1 MPCRGAGQEGL
12 MGENIYRIFDGVW
25 NLSLVGGYCVLL
37 VLLARLLLQKAPK
50 WCSYLLWG
58 IVFVR
63 LCCPILPETG
73 ISLIPDKLLSVGTE
87 MTSGQQTVGPG
98 SHGYA
103 EANDTKDIGDVL
115 RREYDAEEV
124 PDSQAAE
131 KTMAGGNDNTV
142 MNTDGT
148 QDFSLG
154 TARTES
160 GATVAGVAASGTDA
174 VISETSAGTG
184 TDARAWTY
192 PVWFRVLSMVW
203 LAGMLGFLGYH
214 AYSYLRMRNRIHRPD
229 SSVRQVEPGICEID
243 GGHLSFVMGLV
254 HPVIYLSSGLDPE
267 SRKVVLCH
275 ERVHLQRRDY
285 LFKPAAL
292 LICCVHWFNPL
303 VWLAFYLMNM
313 DCEMSCDEKVVKLL
327 GEESKKIYSYTLL
340 EEASGGEWKR
350 YRGGSICALL
360 SFGEDHVK
368 NRIRHVLDYRKPPF
382 WVMIGAAA
390 VIVVL
395 VVCLCSNPG
404 GNGNGADTA
413 NVSDVSD
420 ATEEV
425 TTGEFTEDGSDD
437 EGRKT
442 EWLAT
447 LEQGIHSRE
456 EFSALFDVDTLED
469 TRSFAGQDG
478 IQYLEC
484 NGVAARKLHRQIL
497 DGDTAAHETYKDPV
511 KAAEALLHL
520 EGGSGEMTELLYEAG
535 RQYLFFQKDST
546 RPGEG
551 SVANVHYIFADGS
564 AIDIPMVFAEESS
577 QIWLLS
583 LGDIDS
589 KGRHSYGPLDGE
601 NQARIVYAEYG
612 PQGVE
617 EDPLAGAHPGDY
629 TQVPQGSFR
638 DQYATYQ
645 VSSYG
650 IYVATGADAGLD
662 CVVSGYIAPGYAAS
676 HWSCVYQDRTFF
688 DTSDQ
693 CDYLDCY
700 QDEIESVRLYYLAS
714 SDYQDGNLEI
724 WIDIIREYDT
734 SEQSGE
740 NGTSDWKLSSA
751 AQDFDKA
758 AFHAED
764 GYWIFDNSDGSEQ
777 LKLPLLSARS
787 VWNGKTAAEL
797 TAEETDAYAAAQ
809 RQEILT
815 KVGVVYDVSER
826 AAQETYALL
835 DLDGDGTADRITLR
849 SRMAQALN
857 TPDHSPLDQYAF
869 TVNTTGGEM
878 RTAQNLGNSIYAFS
892 PDGRQ
897 ILLALTR
904 KDEQGQYESFLFRY
918 WNGELQEVGSF
929 AQDIRKIWVQNGQI
943 TTGRNSDDII
953 FAEPNITGTNT
964 ILDARNS
971 DGTPSGAYVETLQ
984 EKISADMVAGK
995 LPFVVTS
1002 AIRENPLRLEVEL
1015 TEMTDE
1021 NIKIIQS
1028 YETNG
1033 SAITF
1038 VQSSGNAQELQHNN
1052 DSQSQI
1058 ASQISKE
1065 DENMGVKYEKT
1076 AGGSYVVDG
1085 DMLFRYYI
1093 VLTGKKPDAANSTQF
1108 IVLTND
1114 QNITYEQV
1122 AECFYSGDNFDSSTG
1137 TLLIGMKTID

>member
-1 MPCRGAGQEGL
+1 MKHRLCLAGGAGQEGL

-25 NLSLVGGYCVLL
+25 NLSLVGGYFVLL

-63 LCCPILPETG
+63 LCCPVLPETG
-73 ISLIPDKLLSVGTE
+73 ISLIPERLLSVGTE
-87 MTSGQQTVGPG
+87 MMSGQQTTGADHRDLTEG
-98 SHGYA
+98 NA
-103 EANDTKDIGDVL
+103 MKNNGDAL
-115 RREYDAEEV
+115 WREHAAEEV
-124 PDSQAAE
+124 PDSHAAE
-131 KTMAGGNDNTV
+131 KTMAVGNDNTV
-142 MNTDGT
+142 MNADGT
-148 QDFSLG
+148 QDFPLG
-154 TARTES
+154 SERIES

-174 VISETSAGTG
+174 VISGTSAETG
-184 TDARAWTY
+184 TDARAWIY
-192 PVWFRVLSMVW
+192 PVWFRVLSLVW

-214 AYSYLRMRNRIHRPD
+214 AYSYLRMRHRIRRLD
-229 SSVRQVEPGICEID
+229 SGVRQVEPGICEID
-243 GGHLSFVMGLV
+243 GGHLSFVMGLI

-285 LFKPAAL
+285 LWKPLAL
-292 LICCVHWFNPL
+292 VICCVHWFNPL

-368 NRIRHVLDYRKPPF
+368 NRIRHVLDYRRPPF

-390 VIVVL
+390 VLVIL

-404 GNGNGADTA
+404 GGTDAADVANADSGAETEADAAQATDGA
-413 NVSDVSD
+413 D
-420 ATEEV
+420 ATEE
-425 TTGEFTEDGSDD
+425 TATGEFATD
-437 EGRKT
+437 EVDYETAKT
-442 EWLAT
+442 EWLAVF
-447 LEQGIHSRE
+447 EQGIHSRE
-456 EFSALFDVDTLED
+456 EFSALFDVAALED

-478 IQYLEC
+478 IQYLGYD
-484 NGVAARKLHRQIL
+484 GVAARKLHQRIL
-497 DGDTAAHETYKDPV
+497 DGDAAAHETYKDPV
-511 KAAEALLHL
+511 KAAEALLNL
-520 EGGSGEMTELLYEAG
+520 QGGNGEMTELLYEAG

-564 AIDIPMVFAEESS
+564 GIDIPMVFAEESS
-577 QIWLLS
+577 QIWMLS

-589 KGRHSYGPLDGE
+589 KGRHSTGPLDGE
-601 NQARIVYAEYG
+601 NQARVVYAEYG
-612 PQGVE
+612 PRD
-617 EDPLAGAHPGDY
+617 EDWATVAELSKKWVYVKVSP
-629 TQVPQGSFR
+629 GSFA
-638 DQYATYQ
+638 DVAATYQ

-650 IYVATGADAGLD
+650 IYAATGDDAGLN
-662 CVVSGYIAPGYAAS
+662 CMVPGYIAPGCAAEGRS
-676 HWSCVYQDRTFF
+676 TVYQNVGNYY
-688 DTSDQ
+688 TSDSYRQ
-693 CDYLDCY
+693 EMAYLKQ
-700 QDEIESVRLYYLAS
+700 QDSVRLYYLAS
-714 SDYQDGNLEI
+714 SDYQDGDLEI
-724 WIDIIREYDT
+724 WIDTIREYDT
-734 SEQSGE
+734 SGQTGE
-740 NGTSDWKLSSA
+740 NGVTDWKLPSE

-758 AFHAED
+758 SFRAED
-764 GYWIFDNSDGSEQ
+764 GYWIFENSDGSEQ
-777 LKLPLLSARS
+777 LKLPILSVRP

-857 TPDHSPLDQYAF
+857 TPDHSPLDQYVF
-869 TVNTTGGEM
+869 TVNTTSGEM

-918 WNGELQEVGSF
+918 RNGELQEVGSF

-953 FAEPNITGTNT
+953 FAEPDMTGANT
-964 ILDARNS
+964 ILDSRNS
-971 DGTPSGAYVETLQ
+971 DGIPSGAYVETLQ

-1002 AIRENPLRLEVEL
+1002 VIRENPLRLEVEL

-1021 NIKIIQS
+1021 NIKIIRS

-1038 VQSSGNAQELQHNN
+1038 AQSSGNVQELQHNN

-1058 ASQISKE
+1058 APQISKE
-1065 DENMGVKYEKT
+1065 DEN
-1076 AGGSYVVDG
+1076 D
-1085 DMLFRYYI
+1085 
-1093 VLTGKKPDAANSTQF
+1093 
-1108 IVLTND
+1108 
-1114 QNITYEQV
+1114 
-1122 AECFYSGDNFDSSTG
+1122 
-1137 TLLIGMKTID
+1137 

>member
-1 MPCRGAGQEGL
+1 MVEG
-12 MGENIYRIFDGVW
+12 IYRLFDSIW
-25 NLSLVGGYCVLL
+25 RLSLVGSYCILL
-37 VLLARLLLQKAPK
+37 VILARFLLKKAPK

-63 LCCPILPETG
+63 LCCPVLPGTR
-73 ISLIPDKLLSVGTE
+73 ISLIPERLLTVGTAT
-87 MTSGQQTVGPG
+87 TSAQLAAGNSAG
-98 SHGYA
+98 SVDNEGVY
-103 EANDTKDIGDVL
+103 NGSLIG
-115 RREYDAEEV
+115 
-124 PDSQAAE
+124 
-131 KTMAGGNDNTV
+131 DNTV
-142 MNTDGT
+142 DAV
-148 QDFSLG
+148 L
-154 TARTES
+154 S
-160 GATVAGVAASGTDA
+160 GADNTENLNGGTLGAAGNG
-174 VISETSAGTG
+174 EGSAPVPGQDGNVEGMNEIGDDGVGGIQAPGNVTNALDDG
-184 TDARAWTY
+184 Y
-192 PVWFRVLSMVW
+192 PVDNRDNADDSLQRIGATMGKTWFRVLLIAW
-203 LAGMLGFLGYH
+203 LLGMAGFMGYH
-214 AYSYLRMRNRIHRPD
+214 TFSYLRMRHRIRRPD
-229 SSVRQVEPGICEID
+229 SGVRQVEPGICEID
-243 GGHLSFVMGLV
+243 GGHLSFVMGLI

-368 NRIRHVLDYRKPPF
+368 NRIRHVLDYRRPPF

-390 VIVVL
+390 VLVIL

-404 GNGNGADTA
+404 GGTDAADVANADSGAETEADAAQATDGA
-413 NVSDVSD
+413 D
-420 ATEEV
+420 ATEE
-425 TTGEFTEDGSDD
+425 TATGEFATD
-437 EGRKT
+437 EVDYETAKT
-442 EWLAT
+442 EWLAVF
-447 LEQGIHSRE
+447 EQGIHSRE
-456 EFSALFDVDTLED
+456 EFSALFDVAALED

-478 IQYLEC
+478 IQYLGYD
-484 NGVAARKLHRQIL
+484 GVAARKLHQRIL
-497 DGDTAAHETYKDPV
+497 DGDAAAHETYKDPV
-511 KAAEALLHL
+511 KAAEVLLNL
-520 EGGSGEMTELLYEAG
+520 QGGSGEMTELLYEAG

-564 AIDIPMVFAEESS
+564 GIDIPMVFAEESS

-589 KGRHSYGPLDGE
+589 KGRHSTGPLDGE
-601 NQARIVYAEYG
+601 NQARVVYAEYG
-612 PQGVE
+612 PRD
-617 EDPLAGAHPGDY
+617 EDWATVAELSKKWVYVKVSP
-629 TQVPQGSFR
+629 GSFA
-638 DQYATYQ
+638 DVAATYQ

-650 IYVATGADAGLD
+650 IYAATGDDAGLN
-662 CVVSGYIAPGYAAS
+662 CMVSGYIVPGCAAEGRS
-676 HWSCVYQDRTFF
+676 TVYQNVGNYY
-688 DTSDQ
+688 TSDSYRQ
-693 CDYLDCY
+693 EMAYLKQ
-700 QDEIESVRLYYLAS
+700 QDSVRLYYFAA
-714 SDYQDGNLEI
+714 SDYQEGDLDI
-724 WIDIIREYDT
+724 WIDTIREYDT
-734 SEQSGE
+734 SGQTGE
-740 NGTSDWKLSSA
+740 NGVTDWKLPSE

-758 AFHAED
+758 SFRAED
-764 GYWIFDNSDGSEQ
+764 GYWIFENSDGSEQ
-777 LKLPLLSARS
+777 LKLPILSVRP

-857 TPDHSPLDQYAF
+857 TPDHSPLDQYVF
-869 TVNTTGGEM
+869 TVNTTSGEM

-918 WNGELQEVGSF
+918 RNGELQEVGSF

-953 FAEPNITGTNT
+953 FAEPNMTGANT
-964 ILDARNS
+964 IQDSRNS
-971 DGTPSGAYVETLQ
+971 DGTPSRAYVETLQ

-1002 AIRENPLRLEVEL
+1002 VIRENPLRLEVEL

-1021 NIKIIQS
+1021 NIKIIRS

-1038 VQSSGNAQELQHNN
+1038 AQSSGNVQELQHNN

-1058 ASQISKE
+1058 APQISKE
-1065 DENMGVKYEKT
+1065 DEN
-1076 AGGSYVVDG
+1076 D
-1085 DMLFRYYI
+1085 
-1093 VLTGKKPDAANSTQF
+1093 
-1108 IVLTND
+1108 
-1114 QNITYEQV
+1114 
-1122 AECFYSGDNFDSSTG
+1122 
-1137 TLLIGMKTID
+1137 

>member
-1 MPCRGAGQEGL
+1 MMEG
-12 MGENIYRIFDGVW
+12 IYRMFDSIW
-25 NLSLVGGYCVLL
+25 RLSLVGSYCILL
-37 VLLARLLLQKAPK
+37 VILARFLLKKAPK

-63 LCCPILPETG
+63 LCCPVLPGTR
-73 ISLIPDKLLSVGTE
+73 ISLIPERLLTVGTAT
-87 MTSGQQTVGPG
+87 TSAQLTAGNSAG
-98 SHGYA
+98 SVDNEGVY
-103 EANDTKDIGDVL
+103 NGILLG
-115 RREYDAEEV
+115 
-124 PDSQAAE
+124 
-131 KTMAGGNDNTV
+131 DNTV
-142 MNTDGT
+142 DVV
-148 QDFSLG
+148 L
-154 TARTES
+154 S
-160 GATVAGVAASGTDA
+160 GADNTENPISGSLEAAGNREG
-174 VISETSAGTG
+174 SAPALGQDGNVEGMNEIGDDGVGGIQAPGNVTNALDDG
-184 TDARAWTY
+184 Y
-192 PVWFRVLSMVW
+192 PVDNRYNADGSLQTFRGLSIVW
-203 LAGMLGFLGYH
+203 LLGMAGFMGYH
-214 AYSYLRMRNRIHRPD
+214 AFSYLRMRNRIHRPD
-229 SSVRQVEPGICEID
+229 SGVRQVEPGICEID

-267 SRKVVLCH
+267 SRNVVLCH

-382 WVMIGAAA
+382 WMLIGAAA
-390 VIVVL
+390 VLVIL

-404 GNGNGADTA
+404 GGTDAVNADNDTETGA
-413 NVSDVSD
+413 D
-420 ATEEV
+420 ATEATDMTGTSDETAEGDLTAGEV
-425 TTGEFTEDGSDD
+425 DYEAA
-437 EGRKT
+437 KT
-442 EWLAT
+442 EWLT
-447 LEQGIHSRE
+447 VFEQGIHSRE
-456 EFSALFDVDTLED
+456 EFSALFDVAALED

-478 IQYLEC
+478 IQYLGYD
-484 NGVAARKLHRQIL
+484 GVAARKLHQRIL
-497 DGDTAAHETYKDPV
+497 DGDAVAHETYKDPV
-511 KAAEALLHL
+511 KAAETLLNL
-520 EGGSGEMTELLYEAG
+520 QGGSGEMTELLYEAG
-535 RQYLFFQKDST
+535 RQYYFYQEDSN

-551 SVANVHYIFADGS
+551 AVAKVQYTFADGS
-564 AIDIPMVFAEESS
+564 TIDIPMVFAEESS

-589 KGRHSYGPLDGE
+589 KGRHSTGPLDGE
-601 NQARIVYAEYG
+601 NQARVVYAEYG
-612 PQGVE
+612 PRD
-617 EDPLAGAHPGDY
+617 EDWATVAELSKKWVYVKVSP
-629 TQVPQGSFR
+629 GSFA
-638 DQYATYQ
+638 DVAATYQ

-650 IYVATGADAGLD
+650 IYAATGDDAGLN
-662 CVVSGYIAPGYAAS
+662 CMVPGYIAPGCAAEGRS
-676 HWSCVYQDRTFF
+676 TVYQNVGNYY
-688 DTSDQ
+688 TSDSYRQ
-693 CDYLDCY
+693 EMAYLK
-700 QDEIESVRLYYLAS
+700 QQASVRLYYFAA
-714 SDYQDGNLEI
+714 SDYQDGDLDI
-724 WIDIIREYDT
+724 WIDTIREYDT
-734 SEQSGE
+734 SGQTGE
-740 NGTSDWKLSSA
+740 NGVTDWKLPSE

-758 AFHAED
+758 SFRAED
-764 GYWIFDNSDGSEQ
+764 GYWIFENSDGSEQ
-777 LKLPLLSARS
+777 LKLPILSVRP

-797 TAEETDAYAAAQ
+797 TAEEIDAYAAAQ

-857 TPDHSPLDQYAF
+857 TPDHSPLDQYVF
-869 TVNTTGGEM
+869 TVNTTSGEM

-918 WNGELQEVGSF
+918 RNGELQEVGSF

-953 FAEPNITGTNT
+953 FAEPNMTGTNT
-964 ILDARNS
+964 ILDSRNS

-1021 NIKIIQS
+1021 NIKIIRS

-1038 VQSSGNAQELQHNN
+1038 AQSSGNAQELQHNN

-1058 ASQISKE
+1058 APQISKE
-1065 DENMGVKYEKT
+1065 DEN
-1076 AGGSYVVDG
+1076 D
-1085 DMLFRYYI
+1085 
-1093 VLTGKKPDAANSTQF
+1093 
-1108 IVLTND
+1108 
-1114 QNITYEQV
+1114 
-1122 AECFYSGDNFDSSTG
+1122 
-1137 TLLIGMKTID
+1137 

>member
-1 MPCRGAGQEGL
+1 MVEG
-12 MGENIYRIFDGVW
+12 IYRLFDSIW
-25 NLSLVGGYCVLL
+25 RLSLVGSYCILL
-37 VLLARLLLQKAPK
+37 VILARFLLKKAPK

-63 LCCPILPETG
+63 LCCPVLPGTR
-73 ISLIPDKLLSVGTE
+73 ISLIPERLLTVGTAT
-87 MTSGQQTVGPG
+87 TSAQLTAGNSAGSVDNEGVYNG
-98 SHGYA
+98 SHRG
-103 EANDTKDIGDVL
+103 
-115 RREYDAEEV
+115 
-124 PDSQAAE
+124 
-131 KTMAGGNDNTV
+131 DNTV
-142 MNTDGT
+142 DAV
-148 QDFSLG
+148 L
-154 TARTES
+154 S
-160 GATVAGVAASGTDA
+160 GADNTGNLN
-174 VISETSAGTG
+174 AGTLEATG
-184 TDARAWTY
+184 NREGSAPTLGQDGNVEGMNEIGDDGVGGIQAPGNVTNALDDGY
-192 PVWFRVLSMVW
+192 PVDNRDNADDSLQRIGATMGKTWFRVLLIAW
-203 LAGMLGFLGYH
+203 LLGMAGFMGYH
-214 AYSYLRMRNRIHRPD
+214 TFSYLRMRHRIRRPD
-229 SSVRQVEPGICEID
+229 SGVRQVEPGICEID
-243 GGHLSFVMGLV
+243 GGHLSFVMGLI

-404 GNGNGADTA
+404 SGTDAADVANADSGAEAEADAARATDGA
-413 NVSDVSD
+413 D
-420 ATEEV
+420 ATEEAI
-425 TTGEFTEDGSDD
+425 TGEFATD
-437 EGRKT
+437 EVDYEAAKT
-442 EWLAT
+442 EWLT
-447 LEQGIHSRE
+447 VFEQGIHSRE
-456 EFSALFDVDTLED
+456 EFGALFDVAALED
-469 TRSFAGQDG
+469 ARSFAGQDG
-478 IQYLEC
+478 IQYLGYD
-484 NGVAARKLHRQIL
+484 GVAARKLHQRIL
-497 DGDTAAHETYKDPV
+497 DGDAAAHETYKDPV
-511 KAAEALLHL
+511 KAAEALLNL
-520 EGGSGEMTELLYEAG
+520 QGGSGEMTELLYEPG
-535 RQYLFFQKDST
+535 MQYYFYQEDPK

-551 SVANVHYIFADGS
+551 AVANVQYTFADGT

-589 KGRHSYGPLDGE
+589 KGRHSNGPLDGE
-601 NQARIVYAEYG
+601 NQARVVYAEYG
-612 PQGVE
+612 PRD
-617 EDPLAGAHPGDY
+617 EDWTTVAELSKKWVYVKVNP
-629 TQVPQGSFR
+629 GSFA
-638 DQYATYQ
+638 DVAATYQ
-645 VSSYG
+645 VSNYG
-650 IYVATGADAGLD
+650 IYAATGEDAGLN
-662 CVVSGYIAPGYAAS
+662 CMVPGYIAPGCAAQGRS
-676 HWSCVYQDRTFF
+676 TVYQDMGKYY
-688 DTSDQ
+688 TSDSYSQ
-693 CDYLDCY
+693 EMAYLKQ
-700 QDEIESVRLYYLAS
+700 QDSVRLYYFAA
-714 SDYQDGNLEI
+714 SDYQEGDLDI
-724 WIDIIREYDT
+724 WIDTIREYDT
-734 SEQSGE
+734 SGQTGE
-740 NGTSDWKLSSA
+740 NGVTDWKLPSE

-758 AFHAED
+758 SFRAED
-764 GYWIFDNSDGSEQ
+764 GYWIFENSDGSEQ
-777 LKLPLLSARS
+777 LKLPILSVRP

-857 TPDHSPLDQYAF
+857 TPDHSPLDQYVF
-869 TVNTTGGEM
+869 TVNTTSGEM

-918 WNGELQEVGSF
+918 RNGELQEVGSF

-953 FAEPNITGTNT
+953 FAEPNMTGANT
-964 ILDARNS
+964 IQDSRNS
-971 DGTPSGAYVETLQ
+971 DGTPSRAYVETLQ

-1002 AIRENPLRLEVEL
+1002 VIRENPLRLEVEL

-1021 NIKIIQS
+1021 NIKIIRS

-1038 VQSSGNAQELQHNN
+1038 AQSSGNVQELQHNN

-1058 ASQISKE
+1058 APQISKE
-1065 DENMGVKYEKT
+1065 DEN
-1076 AGGSYVVDG
+1076 D
-1085 DMLFRYYI
+1085 
-1093 VLTGKKPDAANSTQF
+1093 
-1108 IVLTND
+1108 
-1114 QNITYEQV
+1114 
-1122 AECFYSGDNFDSSTG
+1122 
-1137 TLLIGMKTID
+1137 

>member
-1 MPCRGAGQEGL
+1 MMEG
-12 MGENIYRIFDGVW
+12 IYRLFDSIW
-25 NLSLVGGYCVLL
+25 RLSLVGSYCILL
-37 VLLARLLLQKAPK
+37 VILARFLLKKAPK

-63 LCCPILPETG
+63 LCCPVLPGTR
-73 ISLIPDKLLSVGTE
+73 ISLIPERLLTVGTAT
-87 MTSGQQTVGPG
+87 TSAQLAAGNSAG
-98 SHGYA
+98 SVDNEGVY
-103 EANDTKDIGDVL
+103 NDSLLG
-115 RREYDAEEV
+115 
-124 PDSQAAE
+124 
-131 KTMAGGNDNTV
+131 DNTV
-142 MNTDGT
+142 DAV
-148 QDFSLG
+148 L
-154 TARTES
+154 S
-160 GATVAGVAASGTDA
+160 GADNT
-174 VISETSAGTG
+174 ENLNAGTLG
-184 TDARAWTY
+184 AAGNREGSAPALGQYGNVEGMNEIGDDGVGGIQAPGNVTNASDGGY
-192 PVWFRVLSMVW
+192 PVDNRDNADESLQTFRVLSIAW
-203 LAGMLGFLGYH
+203 LLGMAGFMGYH
-214 AYSYLRMRNRIHRPD
+214 AFSYLRMRNRLHRPD
-229 SSVRQVEPGICEID
+229 SGVRQVEPGICEID
-243 GGHLSFVMGLV
+243 GGHLSFVMGLM

-267 SRKVVLCH
+267 SRNVVLCH

-368 NRIRHVLDYRKPPF
+368 NRIRHVLDYHKPPF

-390 VIVVL
+390 VIAVL

-442 EWLAT
+442 EWLAA

-478 IQYLEC
+478 IQYLEY

-551 SVANVHYIFADGS
+551 SVANVHYIFADGFG
-564 AIDIPMVFAEESS
+564 IDIPMVFAEESS
-577 QIWLLS
+577 QIWMLS

-589 KGRHSYGPLDGE
+589 KGRHSTGPLDGE
-601 NQARIVYAEYG
+601 NQARVVYAEYG
-612 PQGVE
+612 PRD
-617 EDPLAGAHPGDY
+617 EDWATVAELSKKWVYVKVFP
-629 TQVPQGSFR
+629 GSFA
-638 DQYATYQ
+638 DVAATYQ

-650 IYVATGADAGLD
+650 IYAATGDDAGLN
-662 CVVSGYIAPGYAAS
+662 CMVPGYIAPGCAAEGRS
-676 HWSCVYQDRTFF
+676 TVYQNMGNYY
-688 DTSDQ
+688 TSDSYRQ
-693 CDYLDCY
+693 EMAYLKQ
-700 QDEIESVRLYYLAS
+700 QDSVRLYYFAA
-714 SDYQDGNLEI
+714 SDYQDGDLDI
-724 WIDIIREYDT
+724 WIDTIREYDT
-734 SEQSGE
+734 SGQTGE
-740 NGTSDWKLSSA
+740 NGVTDWKLPSE

-758 AFHAED
+758 SFRAED
-764 GYWIFDNSDGSEQ
+764 GYWIFENSDGSEQ
-777 LKLPLLSARS
+777 LKLPILSVRP

-857 TPDHSPLDQYAF
+857 TPDHSPLDQYVF
-869 TVNTTGGEM
+869 TVNTTSGEM

-918 WNGELQEVGSF
+918 RNGELQEVGSF

-953 FAEPNITGTNT
+953 FAEPNMTGTNT
-964 ILDARNS
+964 ILDSRNS

-1002 AIRENPLRLEVEL
+1002 VIRENPLRLEVEL

-1021 NIKIIQS
+1021 NIKIIRS

-1038 VQSSGNAQELQHNN
+1038 AQSSGNVQELQHNN

-1058 ASQISKE
+1058 APQISKE
-1065 DENMGVKYEKT
+1065 DEN
-1076 AGGSYVVDG
+1076 D
-1085 DMLFRYYI
+1085 
-1093 VLTGKKPDAANSTQF
+1093 
-1108 IVLTND
+1108 
-1114 QNITYEQV
+1114 
-1122 AECFYSGDNFDSSTG
+1122 
-1137 TLLIGMKTID
+1137 

>member
-1 MPCRGAGQEGL
+1 MVEG
-12 MGENIYRIFDGVW
+12 IYRLFDSIW
-25 NLSLVGGYCVLL
+25 RLSLVGSYCILL
-37 VLLARLLLQKAPK
+37 VILARFLLKKAPK

-63 LCCPILPETG
+63 LCCPVLPGTR
-73 ISLIPDKLLSVGTE
+73 ISLIPERLLTVGTAT
-87 MTSGQQTVGPG
+87 TSAQLAAGNSAG
-98 SHGYA
+98 SVDNEGVY
-103 EANDTKDIGDVL
+103 NGSLIG
-115 RREYDAEEV
+115 
-124 PDSQAAE
+124 
-131 KTMAGGNDNTV
+131 DNTV
-142 MNTDGT
+142 DAV
-148 QDFSLG
+148 L
-154 TARTES
+154 S
-160 GATVAGVAASGTDA
+160 GADNTENLNGGTLGAAGNG
-174 VISETSAGTG
+174 EGSAPVPGQDGNVEGMNEIGDDGVGGIQAPGNVTNALDDG
-184 TDARAWTY
+184 Y
-192 PVWFRVLSMVW
+192 PVDNRDNADDSLQRIGATMGKTWFRVLLIAW
-203 LAGMLGFLGYH
+203 LLGMAGFMGYH
-214 AYSYLRMRNRIHRPD
+214 TFSYLRMRHRIRRPD
-229 SSVRQVEPGICEID
+229 SGVRQVEPGICEID
-243 GGHLSFVMGLV
+243 GGHLSFVMGLI

-404 GNGNGADTA
+404 SGTDAADVANADSGAETEADAAQATDGA
-413 NVSDVSD
+413 D
-420 ATEEV
+420 ATEEAA
-425 TTGEFTEDGSDD
+425 TGEFATD
-437 EGRKT
+437 EVDYETAKT
-442 EWLAT
+442 EWLAVF
-447 LEQGIHSRE
+447 EQGIHSRE
-456 EFSALFDVDTLED
+456 ELGVLFDVAALED

-478 IQYLEC
+478 IQYLGYD
-484 NGVAARKLHRQIL
+484 GVAARKLHQRIL
-497 DGDTAAHETYKDPV
+497 DGDAAAHETYKDPV
-511 KAAEALLHL
+511 KAAEALLNL
-520 EGGSGEMTELLYEAG
+520 QGGSGEMTELLYEAG
-535 RQYLFFQKDST
+535 RQYLFYQKDST

-551 SVANVHYIFADGS
+551 SVGNVHYIFADGS

-577 QIWLLS
+577 QIWMLS

-589 KGRHSYGPLDGE
+589 KGRHSTGPLDGE
-601 NQARIVYAEYG
+601 NQARVVYAEYG
-612 PQGVE
+612 PRD
-617 EDPLAGAHPGDY
+617 EDWATVAELSKKWVYVKVSP
-629 TQVPQGSFR
+629 GSFA
-638 DQYATYQ
+638 DVAATYQ

-650 IYVATGADAGLD
+650 IYAATGDDAGLN
-662 CVVSGYIAPGYAAS
+662 CMVSGYIVPGCAAEGRS
-676 HWSCVYQDRTFF
+676 TVYQNMGQYY
-688 DTSDQ
+688 TSDSYRQ
-693 CDYLDCY
+693 EMAYLKQ
-700 QDEIESVRLYYLAS
+700 QDSVRLYYFAA
-714 SDYQDGNLEI
+714 SDYQEGDLDI
-724 WIDIIREYDT
+724 WIDTIREYDT
-734 SEQSGE
+734 SGQTGE
-740 NGTSDWKLSSA
+740 NGVTDWKLPSE

-758 AFHAED
+758 SFRAED
-764 GYWIFDNSDGSEQ
+764 GYWIFENSDGSEQ
-777 LKLPLLSARS
+777 LKLPILSVRP

-857 TPDHSPLDQYAF
+857 TPDHSPLDQYVF
-869 TVNTTGGEM
+869 TVNTTSGEM

-918 WNGELQEVGSF
+918 RNGELQEVGSF

-953 FAEPNITGTNT
+953 FAEPNMTGANT
-964 ILDARNS
+964 IQDSRNS
-971 DGTPSGAYVETLQ
+971 DGTPSRAYVETLQ

-1002 AIRENPLRLEVEL
+1002 VIRENPLRLEVEL

-1021 NIKIIQS
+1021 NIKIIRS

-1038 VQSSGNAQELQHNN
+1038 AQSSGNVQELQHNN

-1058 ASQISKE
+1058 APQISKE
-1065 DENMGVKYEKT
+1065 DEN
-1076 AGGSYVVDG
+1076 D
-1085 DMLFRYYI
+1085 
-1093 VLTGKKPDAANSTQF
+1093 
-1108 IVLTND
+1108 
-1114 QNITYEQV
+1114 
-1122 AECFYSGDNFDSSTG
+1122 
-1137 TLLIGMKTID
+1137 

>member
-1 MPCRGAGQEGL
+1 MMEG
-12 MGENIYRIFDGVW
+12 IYRMFDSIW
-25 NLSLVGGYCVLL
+25 RLSLVGSYCILL
-37 VLLARLLLQKAPK
+37 VILARFLLKKAPK

-63 LCCPILPETG
+63 LCCPVLPGTR
-73 ISLIPDKLLSVGTE
+73 ISLIPERLLTVGTAT
-87 MTSGQQTVGPG
+87 TSAQLTAGNSAG
-98 SHGYA
+98 SVDNEGVY
-103 EANDTKDIGDVL
+103 NGILLG
-115 RREYDAEEV
+115 
-124 PDSQAAE
+124 
-131 KTMAGGNDNTV
+131 DNTV
-142 MNTDGT
+142 DVV
-148 QDFSLG
+148 L
-154 TARTES
+154 S
-160 GATVAGVAASGTDA
+160 GADNTENPISGSLEAAGNREG
-174 VISETSAGTG
+174 SAPALGQDGNVEGMNEIGDDGVGGIQAPGNVTNALDDG
-184 TDARAWTY
+184 Y
-192 PVWFRVLSMVW
+192 PVDNRYNADGSLQTFRGLSIVW
-203 LAGMLGFLGYH
+203 LLGMAGFMGYH
-214 AYSYLRMRNRIHRPD
+214 AFSYLRMRNRIHRPD
-229 SSVRQVEPGICEID
+229 SGVRQVEPGICEID

-267 SRKVVLCH
+267 SRNVVLCH

-382 WVMIGAAA
+382 WMLVGAVA
-390 VIVVL
+390 VLVIL

-404 GNGNGADTA
+404 GGTDAVNADNDTETGADATDMTGTSDETA
-413 NVSDVSD
+413 EGDLT
-420 ATEEV
+420 AGEV
-425 TTGEFTEDGSDD
+425 DYEAA
-437 EGRKT
+437 KT
-442 EWLAT
+442 EWLT
-447 LEQGIHSRE
+447 VFEQGIHSRE
-456 EFSALFDVDTLED
+456 EFSGLFDVSALED

-478 IQYLEC
+478 IQYLGYD
-484 NGVAARKLHRQIL
+484 GVAARKLHQRIL
-497 DGDTAAHETYKDPV
+497 DGDAVAHETYKDPV
-511 KAAEALLHL
+511 KAAETLLNL
-520 EGGSGEMTELLYEAG
+520 QSGSGEMTELLYEAG

-564 AIDIPMVFAEESS
+564 GIDIPMVFAEESS
-577 QIWLLS
+577 QIWMLS

-601 NQARIVYAEYG
+601 NQVRIVYAEYG

-629 TQVPQGSFR
+629 TQVSQGSFR

-662 CVVSGYIAPGYAAS
+662 CVVLGYIAPGYAAS
-676 HWSCVYQDRTFF
+676 HWSCVYQDRRFF

-700 QDEIESVRLYYLAS
+700 RDEIESVRLYYLAS
-714 SDYQDGNLEI
+714 SDYQDGDLEI
-724 WIDIIREYDT
+724 WIDTIWEYDT
-734 SEQSGE
+734 SGQTGE
-740 NGTSDWKLSSA
+740 NGVTDWKLPSE

-758 AFHAED
+758 SFRAED
-764 GYWIFDNSDGSEQ
+764 GYWIFENSDGSEQ
-777 LKLPLLSARS
+777 LKLPILSVRP

-797 TAEETDAYAAAQ
+797 TAEEIDAYAAAQ

-857 TPDHSPLDQYAF
+857 TPDHSPLDQYVF
-869 TVNTTGGEM
+869 TVNTTSGEM

-918 WNGELQEVGSF
+918 RNGELQEVGSF

-953 FAEPNITGTNT
+953 FAEPNMTGTNT
-964 ILDARNS
+964 ILDSRNS

-1021 NIKIIQS
+1021 NIKIIRS

-1038 VQSSGNAQELQHNN
+1038 AQSSGNAQELQHNN

-1058 ASQISKE
+1058 APQISKE
-1065 DENMGVKYEKT
+1065 DEN
-1076 AGGSYVVDG
+1076 D
-1085 DMLFRYYI
+1085 
-1093 VLTGKKPDAANSTQF
+1093 
-1108 IVLTND
+1108 
-1114 QNITYEQV
+1114 
-1122 AECFYSGDNFDSSTG
+1122 
-1137 TLLIGMKTID
+1137 

>member
-1 MPCRGAGQEGL
+1 MVEG
-12 MGENIYRIFDGVW
+12 IYRLFDSIW
-25 NLSLVGGYCVLL
+25 RLSLVGSYCILL
-37 VLLARLLLQKAPK
+37 VILARFLLKKAPK

-63 LCCPILPETG
+63 LCCPVLPGTR
-73 ISLIPDKLLSVGTE
+73 ISLIPERLLTVGTAT
-87 MTSGQQTVGPG
+87 TSAQLTAGNSAGSVDNEGVYNG
-98 SHGYA
+98 SHRG
-103 EANDTKDIGDVL
+103 
-115 RREYDAEEV
+115 
-124 PDSQAAE
+124 
-131 KTMAGGNDNTV
+131 DNTV
-142 MNTDGT
+142 DAV
-148 QDFSLG
+148 L
-154 TARTES
+154 S
-160 GATVAGVAASGTDA
+160 GADNTGNLN
-174 VISETSAGTG
+174 AGTLEATG
-184 TDARAWTY
+184 NREGSAPTLGQDGNVEGMNEIGDDGVGEIQAPGNVTNALDGGY
-192 PVWFRVLSMVW
+192 PVDNRDNADDSLQRIGATMGKTWFRVLLIAW
-203 LAGMLGFLGYH
+203 LLGMAGFMGYH
-214 AYSYLRMRNRIHRPD
+214 TFSYLRMRHRIRRPD
-229 SSVRQVEPGICEID
+229 SGVRQVEPGICEID
-243 GGHLSFVMGLV
+243 GGHLSFVMGLI

-382 WVMIGAAA
+382 WMLVSAAA
-390 VIVVL
+390 VLVIL

-404 GNGNGADTA
+404 GGTDAVNADNDTETGADATDMTGTSDETA
-413 NVSDVSD
+413 EGDLT
-420 ATEEV
+420 AGEV
-425 TTGEFTEDGSDD
+425 DYEAA
-437 EGRKT
+437 KT
-442 EWLAT
+442 EWLT
-447 LEQGIHSRE
+447 VFEQGIHSRE
-456 EFSALFDVDTLED
+456 EFSALFDVAALED

-478 IQYLEC
+478 IQYLGYD
-484 NGVAARKLHRQIL
+484 GVAARKLHQRIL
-497 DGDTAAHETYKDPV
+497 DGDAAAHETYKDPV
-511 KAAEALLHL
+511 KAAEALLNL
-520 EGGSGEMTELLYEAG
+520 QGGSGEMTELLYEAG

-564 AIDIPMVFAEESS
+564 GIDIPMVFAEESS
-577 QIWLLS
+577 QIWMLS

-601 NQARIVYAEYG
+601 NQARVVYAEYG
-612 PQGVE
+612 PRD
-617 EDPLAGAHPGDY
+617 EDWATVAELSKKWVYVKVSP
-629 TQVPQGSFR
+629 GSFA
-638 DQYATYQ
+638 DVAATYQ

-650 IYVATGADAGLD
+650 IYAATGDDAGLN
-662 CVVSGYIAPGYAAS
+662 CMVPGYIAPGCAAEGRS
-676 HWSCVYQDRTFF
+676 TVYQNVGNYY
-688 DTSDQ
+688 TSDSYRQ
-693 CDYLDCY
+693 EMAYLKQ
-700 QDEIESVRLYYLAS
+700 QDSVRLYYFAA
-714 SDYQDGNLEI
+714 SDYQDGDLEI
-724 WIDIIREYDT
+724 WIDTIREYDT
-734 SEQSGE
+734 SGQTGE
-740 NGTSDWKLSSA
+740 NGVTDWKLPSE

-758 AFHAED
+758 SFRAED
-764 GYWIFDNSDGSEQ
+764 GYWIFENSDGSEQ
-777 LKLPLLSARS
+777 LKLPILSVRP

-857 TPDHSPLDQYAF
+857 TPDHSPLDQYVF
-869 TVNTTGGEM
+869 TVNTTSGEM

-918 WNGELQEVGSF
+918 RNGELQEVGSF

-953 FAEPNITGTNT
+953 FAEPNMTGANT
-964 ILDARNS
+964 IQDSRNS

-1002 AIRENPLRLEVEL
+1002 VIRENPLRLEVEL

-1021 NIKIIQS
+1021 NIKIIRS

-1038 VQSSGNAQELQHNN
+1038 AQSSGNVQELQHNN

-1058 ASQISKE
+1058 APQISKE
-1065 DENMGVKYEKT
+1065 DEN
-1076 AGGSYVVDG
+1076 D
-1085 DMLFRYYI
+1085 
-1093 VLTGKKPDAANSTQF
+1093 
-1108 IVLTND
+1108 
-1114 QNITYEQV
+1114 
-1122 AECFYSGDNFDSSTG
+1122 
-1137 TLLIGMKTID
+1137 